1 MYKGRNG
8 TPGHFYNS
16 IRKDGWNNFK
26 AEILEESNDIEY
38 ARDVLEPYYIK
49 FYKSLSI
56 ENGYNMTLGGGGI
69 FGWNHSEKTKL
80 KMSKPKPPK
89 DILVELYSIQRLKIA
104 KIAKMFKVSPITVR
118 KWLRSYEILIVNTQK
133 GSHLSEEWKANI
145 SKSHA
150 GVHLSEEHKIALS
163 KPKPIK
169 DVLIDLYS
177 TKKLGS
183 NKIGKMFEV
192 SPQTVLR
199 WFRSY
204 GIPIGGTK
212 NGKHLSEK
220 HKASLSKPK
229 PPKYILV
236 DLYSVKRFG
245 GTKIGRMFKVSPST
259 VCKWLKSYEIP
270 VRKSRKP

>member
-1 MYKGRNG
+1 M
-8 TPGHFYNS
+8 
-16 IRKDGWNNFK
+16 
-26 AEILEESNDIEY
+26 
-38 ARDVLEPYYIK
+38 
-49 FYKSLSI
+49 
-56 ENGYNMTLGGGGI
+56 
-69 FGWNHSEKTKL
+69 
-80 KMSKPKPPK
+80 
-89 DILVELYSIQRLKIA
+89 
-104 KIAKMFKVSPITVR
+104 
-118 KWLRSYEILIVNTQK
+118 
-133 GSHLSEEWKANI
+133 
-145 SKSHA
+145 
-150 GVHLSEEHKIALS
+150 S